1 MKKLKKMIVLGMV
14 VLSLMSA
21 LTFQYSLPVMFQI
34 QLSTLV
40 REVTTEVLRADLFG
54 VRRKII
60 HLFGAK
66 TRAHQEVL

>member
-1 MKKLKKMIVLGMV
+1 MKKVKKMIVLGMV
-14 VLSLMSA
+14 VLSLI
-21 LTFQYSLPVMFQI
+21 LLFQYSLPVMFQI

>member
-40 REVTTEVLRADLFG
+40 REVTTEVLRADLFC

>member
-1 MKKLKKMIVLGMV
+1 MKKLKKTIVLGMV

-21 LTFQYSLPVMFQI
+21 LTFSVFSAGNVQI

>member
-1 MKKLKKMIVLGMV
+1 MKKVKKMIVLGMV

-21 LTFQYSLPVMFQI
+21 LTFSV
-34 QLSTLV
+34 STLV